1 MKNIKMIYKR
11 TKAKILKIQKKKNN
25 LMNDILNNF
34 IKYKKIIL

>member
-34 IKYKKIIL
+34 IKYKKIML